1 MTYSMSLRR
10 RALAEI
16 EAARD
21 RYDLVGHRDS
31 FLDELDAVFEAIQ
44 AMPLRF
50 PVVYGTIHRALLRR
64 YPFAVFF
71 RIRPNVEH
79 VVVLAVFPQRG
90 DPESWP
96 GR

>member
-10 RALAEI
+10 RALVEI

-21 RYDLVGHRDS
+21 RYERVGHGDS
-31 FLDELDAVFEAIQ
+31 FLDELESVFEAIQ

-50 PVVYGTIHRALLRR
+50 PVVYRTIHRALLRR

-71 RIRPNVEH
+71 RIRPSLEQ
-79 VVVLAVFPQRG
+79 VVVLAAFPQRG
-90 DPESWP
+90 DPLDWP
-96 GR
+96 RR